1 MIRSNWT
8 QNEILKI
15 LNLPLLELIFR
26 AQKIHKKYF
35 PKKDVQ
41 LASLLSIKTGSC
53 PENCKYC
60 PQSAHYKT
68 GLKSESLLSVNEVLK
83 KAKKAKKSGASRFC
97 MGAAWRE
104 VKDGPEFDKVI
115 KMVEGIKKIRMESCV
130 TLGMLNQKQA
140 NKLAKAGLKAYNH
153 NIDTS
158 PSFYKKIIT
167 TRKFQDR
174 IETIN
179 RVRKA
184 GITVCCGGI
193 IGMGESIKDRAK
205 MLQVLSN
212 FKPQPESVPINALVP
227 SKGTPLGSRK
237 KINTVE
243 LVRMCATA
251 RIIMP
256 RSRVRLSAGRK
267 DLSNEAQI
275 LCYVVGANS
284 IFYGD
289 KLLTTGNNDTT
300 NELKLLKNIG
310 ISVTKINNKKEY
322 AKIN

>member
-15 LNLPLLELIFR
+15 LNLPLLELIFK
-26 AQKIHKKYF
+26 AQKVHKKYF

-41 LASLLSIKTGSC
+41 LASLLSIKTGAC

-68 GLKSESLLSVNEVLK
+68 GLKNESLLNVNEVLE

-104 VKDGPEFDKVI
+104 VKDGPEFDKII
-115 KMVEGIKKIRMESCV
+115 KMVEGIKKIGMESCV

-184 GITVCCGGI
+184 GNTVCCGGI
-193 IGMGESIKDRAK
+193 IGMGEKVKDRAK
-205 MLQVLSN
+205 MLQ
-212 FKPQPESVPINALVP
+212 
-227 SKGTPLGSRK
+227 
-237 KINTVE
+237 
-243 LVRMCATA
+243 
-251 RIIMP
+251 
-256 RSRVRLSAGRK
+256 
-267 DLSNEAQI
+267 I
-275 LCYVVGANS
+275 L
-284 IFYGD
+284 
-289 KLLTTGNNDTT
+289 
-300 NELKLLKNIG
+300 
-310 ISVTKINNKKEY
+310 
-322 AKIN
+322 

>member
-15 LNLPLLELIFR
+15 LNLPLLDLVFT

-41 LASLLSIKTGSC
+41 LASLLSIKTGGC

-68 GLKSESLLSVNEVLK
+68 NVKNESLLSVNEVLK

-104 VKDGPEFDKVI
+104 VRDGPEFNKI
-115 KMVEGIKKIRMESCV
+115 LKMVEGIKKIGMESCV
-130 TLGMLNQKQA
+130 TLGMLNQEQA

-158 PSFYKKIIT
+158 PNFYKKIIT
-167 TRKFQDR
+167 TRKFKDR
-174 IETIN
+174 IDTIN

-184 GITVCCGGI
+184 GITVCSGGI
-193 IGMGESIKDRAK
+193 IGMGENISDRAK

-212 FKPQPESVPINALVP
+212 LSPHPESVPINALVP
-227 SKGTPLGSRK
+227 SPGTPLGDRN
-237 KINTVE
+237 KINPIE

-256 RSRVRLSAGRK
+256 KSRVRLSAGRK
-267 DLSNEAQI
+267 DLSNETQI
-275 LCYVVGANS
+275 LCFIAGANS

-300 NELKLLKNIG
+300 NDIAMLKNIG
-310 ISVTKINNKKEY
+310 ISITK
-322 AKIN
+322 